1 MAQTNEMKTPFYHV
15 HQWINVKLNFQNTK
29 PGVEN
34 KESIFRKPQAPT
46 ITTQTPP
53 SSAKEPYSTKPN
65 NAALP
70 ID

>member
-1 MAQTNEMKTPFYHV
+1 MKHFYIIHTNE
-15 HQWINVKLNFQNTK
+15 INVKLNFPNTK
-29 PGVEN
+29 PGKEN
-34 KESIFRKPQAPT
+34 KESIFQKPQATT
-46 ITTQTPP
+46 ITTQTPL